1 MFKNLLND
9 LHIAYDEM
17 QNNNDTI
24 SPYDAPARPTS
35 FCTFTNKRMV
45 TPQLGQQFNTERFG
59 YQFLNVKALI
69 QNNKIPAMLRGFFV
83 YENLIGS
90 LIYLNVG

>member
-24 SPYDAPARPTS
+24 SPYDAPATPTS

-45 TPQLGQQFNTERFG
+45 TPQLGQQFNTEWPCQPRWEQILSKG
-59 YQFLNVKALI
+59 RKVW
-69 QNNKIPAMLRGFFV
+69 IPIFERKST
-83 YENLIGS
+83 YTK
-90 LIYLNVG
+90 